1 MIRTYILSDIN
12 RLSCL
17 VVLPL
22 VIVALHEVIIHAHFP
37 LKVNLISCASLLWEI
52 ATAVCDG
59 SHRVYHLPFEN
70 ILSRLNK
77 EINSIWVLSVYSFR

>member
-37 LKVNLISCASLLWEI
+37 LKVNLISCASLL
-52 ATAVCDG
+52 
-59 SHRVYHLPFEN
+59 
-70 ILSRLNK
+70 
-77 EINSIWVLSVYSFR
+77 